1 MHFFRHFLYCARLR
15 FEVFCKACAS
25 LCATKKRSI
34 GIKKPQ
40 NLTAR
45 SMACILLLCSFGL
58 HAEDGEG
65 SEEADSIKELLSH
78 FGAYFGFDLSTA
90 PENGPIA
97 TLLDASSATL
107 AQQYS
112 FITLLGAVPVNAYSD
127 AFAAFVPPS
136 TKNYAVI
143 NDMANY
149 TFQTQP
155 NGGSYSDPS
164 AGEQGGISVSALI
177 DQVSYQK
184 DPITQSVL
192 NILGTP
198 SHTYCMNNDESAWVE
213 DCDYLYGTKVM
224 SNVIGPIPNSRDFF
238 SYEYNEP
245 VMPQLNSNTLLS
257 PLMYT
262 MEDTSSSTSSSS
274 ASNEKSDDTG
284 LIAKTQAQEAEN
296 FIRYAA
302 NLVSPPELP
311 KKKSY
316 DALYMK
322 TIAPEGT
329 VSDLDKKTAEQGLA
343 KYLTKLRTFSAQSSV
358 PTGNLYAFLSKRMPQ
373 SQGSD
378 DSAKISQALS
388 EFQMATRRLY
398 DPASKDKKQWIDQIN
413 EASSTT
419 VEKEMAILLAE
430 INYQLYLSR
439 QQEERTLLT
448 LSMLLMQNLKAPDF
462 DTAVKLNEGE

>member
-1 MHFFRHFLYCARLR
+1 VPLLR
-15 FEVFCKACAS
+15 RIALS
-25 LCATKKRSI
+25 
-34 GIKKPQ
+34 
-40 NLTAR
+40 
-45 SMACILLLCSFGL
+45 LLLLVSSASF
-58 HAEDGEG
+58 AEEG
-65 SEEADSIKELLSH
+65 SEQSLESLTEYLKNL
-78 FGAYFGFDLSTA
+78 GGYFGFDVTQPA
-90 PENGPIA
+90 ENPLA
-97 TLLDASSATL
+97 TLLDVSSSTL

-112 FITLLGAVPVNAYSD
+112 FITLLGAIPVNAYSD
-127 AFAAFVPPS
+127 AFAAFVPPN

-155 NGGSYSDPS
+155 SGASYNDPS
-164 AGEQGGISVSALI
+164 AGEQGGISVSTLI

-198 SHTYCMNNDESAWVE
+198 NHTYCMNNDETAWLD
-213 DCDYLYGTKVM
+213 DCSYLYNTQVM
-224 SNVIGPIPNSRDFF
+224 SNVIGIIPNSHDFF
-238 SYEYNEP
+238 SYEYNEQ
-245 VMPQLNSNTLLS
+245 VIPQLNANTLIA

-262 MEDTSSSTSSSS
+262 MENTSSSTSSAPDS
-274 ASNEKSDDTG
+274 KSDEAG
-284 LIAKTQAQEAEN
+284 LVAKTQAQEAEN

-302 NLVSPPELP
+302 SLVTPPELP
-311 KKKSY
+311 KKKAY
-316 DALYMK
+316 DKLYMK
-322 TIAPEGT
+322 TISKEG
-329 VSDLDKKTAEQGLA
+329 SAASEKAKKTAEQGLA
-343 KYLTKLRTFSAQSSV
+343 KYLTKLRTYSAQRSV
-358 PTGNLYAFLSKRMPQ
+358 PTGNLYALLSKRIPQ

-398 DPASKDKKQWIDQIN
+398 DPANKDKKQWIDQIN

-448 LSMLLMQNLKAPDF
+448 LSMLVMQNLSAPDF
-462 DTAVKLNEGE
+462 DQEVRSPEND